1 MNFSVF
7 NQIKVKKESLHFAYH
22 FVVPYQHWPLIGHV
36 TLILSAQLPKVS
48 QSALVRAG
56 SGQLIF
62 EIKRQYLF
70 FRPIYLCF
78 TQACQKREAFKK
90 KKIFHFGIFLINE
103 Q

>member
-1 MNFSVF
+1 MNISVF
-7 NQIKVKKESLHFAYH
+7 NQIKVKKESLHFAYQGQY
-22 FVVPYQHWPLIGHV
+22 VPYQHWPLIGHV

-78 TQACQKREAFKK
+78 TRACQKREALKK
-90 KKIFHFGIFLINE
+90 RRFFILAYS
-103 Q
+103 